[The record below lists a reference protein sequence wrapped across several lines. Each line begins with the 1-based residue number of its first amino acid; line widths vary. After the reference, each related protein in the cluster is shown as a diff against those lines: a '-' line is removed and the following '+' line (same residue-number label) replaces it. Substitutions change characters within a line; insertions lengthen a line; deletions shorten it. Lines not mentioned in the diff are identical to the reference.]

1 MNKVAR
7 RTSPTKNPSPD
18 APIPYVP
25 TALAE
30 LVITRLEHPLPHR
43 VTFALPTGPVRVFV
57 EVAPGRALAFHDE
70 FARITPEVI
79 RVAMAAPENLRR
91 GFLARVAVAV
101 AAGVTEPLPDV
112 LERTR
117 ADARDLASV
126 VGTLPKSDPDRDFE
140 PSAVA
145 DLLVALTAARCHAV
159 SALEEPDHPSIDH
172 ARTLARIP
180 ERIAAAVALAV
191 GAMGGEAA

>member
-1 MNKVAR
+1 MIA
-7 RTSPTKNPSPD
+7 
-18 APIPYVP
+18 P
-25 TALAE
+25 TALAAE

-57 EVAPGRALAFHDE
+57 EVAPGRALTFHE
-70 FARITPEVI
+70 ELARITPEAI
-79 RVAMAAPENLRR
+79 RVAMAAPANLRR
-91 GFLARVAVAV
+91 GFLARVAVDV

-112 LERTR
+112 LVRTR
-117 ADARDLASV
+117 ADARDLERV
-126 VGTLPKSDPDRDFE
+126 VGSLPKGAPAPAE

-145 DLLVALTAARCHAV
+145 DLLVALTAARCHALC
-159 SALEEPDHPSIDH
+159 ALEEPDHPSIDH